1 MTEEIKNE
9 TPEEI
14 KSLKLEVL
22 DKMSDLATAGFGLVA
37 AMAWNDAIKAL
48 FTAIFPVSGT
58 IIAQFIYAIT
68 VTVVIV
74 IVTIR
79 LGKLTDVAKKT
90 LLKIR
95 IGQNLGNT
103 KKK

>member
-1 MTEEIKNE
+1 MPEETKQE
-9 TPEEI
+9 TLDEI

-48 FTAIFPVSGT
+48 FTAIFPVGGT
-58 IIAQFIYAIT
+58 IIAQFIYAII
-68 VTVVIV
+68 VTVIIV
-74 IVTIR
+74 VVTIR

-90 LLKIR
+90 SLKIK
-95 IGQNLGNT
+95 IAPNLNNI